1 MVQCQ
6 GTQRLTIARLA
17 AAAGVGV
24 ETVRFYQRKGLLP
37 VPPAVGKVRD
47 YDAAHI
53 DRLRFIRTAQ
63 RAGFSLKEIAEL
75 LALDAGHDRSRV
87 QALTRARLAALD
99 AEMAELAAA
108 RTALSGL
115 LDECTSGKAG
125 PCPIIATFTGTRAL
139 PPLDKPSAIPE
150 AGR

>member
-1 MVQCQ
+1 MVQSQ
-6 GTQRLTIARLA
+6 AADRLTIARLA

-37 VPPAVGKVRD
+37 VPAPAGKVRH
-47 YDAAHI
+47 YDALHL

-63 RAGFSLKEIAEL
+63 RAGFSLKEISEL
-75 LALDAGHDRSRV
+75 LALDASDDRARV

-108 RTALSGL
+108 RAMLSGL
-115 LDECTSGKAG
+115 LDQCTSAAAG
-125 PCPIIATFTGTRAL
+125 PCPIIATFTGSGTGNARH
-139 PPLDKPSAIPE
+139 
-150 AGR
+150 

>member
-1 MVQCQ
+1 MVRSQAPAPSF
-6 GTQRLTIARLA
+6 TIARLA

-24 ETVRFYQRKGLLP
+24 ETVRFYQKKGLMP
-37 VPPAVGKVRD
+37 MPPAKGKVREYGQGD
-47 YDAAHI
+47 VA
-53 DRLRFIRTAQ
+53 RLRFIRAAQ

-75 LALDAGHDRSRV
+75 LALDASEDRARV

-108 RTALSGL
+108 RTMLSGL

-125 PCPIIATFTGTRAL
+125 PCPIIATFTGG
-139 PPLDKPSAIPE
+139 KCH
-150 AGR
+150 

>member
-37 VPPAVGKVRD
+37 VPLAVGKVRD
-47 YDAAHI
+47 YDAVHI

-75 LALDAGHDRSRV
+75 LALDAGLDPSHDRTRV

-125 PCPIIATFTGTRAL
+125 PCPIIATFTGTRCH
-139 PPLDKPSAIPE
+139 
-150 AGR
+150 